1 MFIFFVEVSSF
12 WSILSDQKEIA
23 GFLTQSRAYLCQKD
37 CPWFSDRQ
45 TFRRWAMDSA
55 TVQKRLLVCFS
66 AFLLLL
72 VVALHPSL
80 LGAQVVGGTISG
92 KITDKT
98 GAAISAAT
106 VTIVNL
112 ATSVTTTVTSNT
124 QGIYNAPNLLPGT
137 YRAKISAPG
146 FRSEVEDGITVAV
159 GSQQVLN
166 FALKVGAV
174 NEVVEVESMPA
185 DVQLASSTISGVTD
199 SKTIVELPLNARSW
213 TDLAMLQP
221 GVNTI
226 HAMAPVSSTD
236 RLGRGFGVELS
247 VSGGR
252 PQQNNYLLNGIS
264 INDYTN
270 QAPGSILGGNLG
282 VDAVAEFN
290 VLTSNQGAEYGRTSG
305 GVISAINRSGTN
317 HFHGSAYEFLR
328 NSALDARNYFDPP
341 TIAPFRRNQFG
352 VSAGGPIQKD
362 KTFIFADYEGLRQ
375 SLGLSMVDNVP
386 SLAARGINPATGQ
399 PAVAF
404 VNGAPLPANGP
415 NAAPHPDPVTHIDT
429 AVLPYLAFYPR
440 PNQPIPGGSPDTG
453 IFAFSGSAITTEN
466 YFTTRVDH
474 RFSTEDNLAGSYMF
488 DNSPSSQNDEFNN
501 KLIFT
506 KTKRQLFSLEENHL
520 FGSALMNS
528 FRVGYHRE
536 FAAAPSGSKAVN
548 PLAANTSLGYVPGDT
563 VGFIGVPGLQFFTGG
578 LSTQQPARY
587 AWNSW
592 QVYDN
597 VFFTKGIHSLKFG
610 GNVERIVDNQ
620 STPSQPGGD
629 FEFGSLLNFL
639 TNRPDSLIA
648 DAAGTL
654 SPRRMRETLVGA
666 YLQDDMHFRSN
677 LTLNLGLRYEMAT
690 VPSETH
696 GHLASL
702 QSLTAPT
709 VVVRS
714 PLFANPTLRNFEPR
728 IGFSWDPFKNGT
740 TAVRGGFGMFDVQIF
755 PANLRHT
762 VDGTVPFYASVN
774 GSNLAPGSFA
784 PASNPN
790 DAYNQLSVD
799 PRAQRAAFIDQH
811 PKRNYVM
818 QWNLNIQRAIA
829 PNTTGMIAYVGS
841 RAVHNLMQTD
851 DSSITLPVA
860 KTPEGYLW
868 PIPVGSGTTLNPN
881 FGRVPATLWNS
892 DGLYHALEVQVQKRM
907 SHGVS
912 GQVSYTWGRTID
924 TASGSTDGDQF
935 RNGLSSN
942 FFFDPRL
949 RRGPSDFNQT
959 HSLSVSYTWEIPSPK
974 DLPRILN
981 WAASG
986 WEFGGIVSAST
997 GVPFTMTIA
1006 PDPLGMNSTDPFSF
1020 PDRLHGC
1027 NPVHG
1032 GLNYVNLNC
1041 FTLPVATPDIAA
1053 QCEPFGLS
1061 AGTPILG
1068 TCANLLGNGRRNS
1081 VIGPSLVNF
1090 DVSMFKNN
1098 RITSISETFNV
1109 QFRVEAFNVFNHAN
1123 FNPPTANSQVF
1134 NGDGSTGGLTP
1145 GLLDTTATT
1154 SRQIQFAVK
1163 VIW

>member
-1 MFIFFVEVSSF
+1 M
-12 WSILSDQKEIA
+12 
-23 GFLTQSRAYLCQKD
+23 G
-37 CPWFSDRQ
+37 
-45 TFRRWAMDSA
+45 SA
-55 TVQKRLLVCFS
+55 TVSKRVLVRIS
-66 AFLLLL
+66 AVLLLL
-72 VVALHPSL
+72 VTVLHSGL
-80 LGAQVVGGTISG
+80 LRAQVVGGTISG
-92 KITDKT
+92 TVVDNSGAVVANAKVTVQNLST
-98 GAAISAAT
+98 GVI
-106 VTIVNL
+106 
-112 ATSVTTTVTSNT
+112 TSVTTNS
-124 QGIYNAPNLLPGT
+124 QGFYSMPNLLPGT
-137 YRAKISAPG
+137 YEERVLAIG
-146 FRSEVEDGITVAV
+146 FETAIRSGIILGV
-159 GSQQVLN
+159 GAQLVSNVSM
-166 FALKVGAV
+166 KVGAIS
-174 NEVVEVESMPA
+174 ERVEVKDLPPDLQLES
-185 DVQLASSTISGVTD
+185 SSLSAVTD

-213 TDLAMLQP
+213 TDLAQLQP
-221 GVNTI
+221 GVSTI

-252 PQQNNYLLNGIS
+252 PQQNNYLLDGIS

-305 GVISAINRSGTN
+305 GVISAITRTGTN

-341 TIAPFRRNQFG
+341 AIAPFRRNQFG

-362 KTFIFADYEGLRQ
+362 KTFIFGDYEGLRQ

-386 SLAARGINPATGQ
+386 SLNARKGLLSTGT
-399 PAVAF
+399 VT
-404 VNGAPLPANGP
+404 VDPL
-415 NAAPHPDPVTHIDT
+415 VK
-429 AVLPYLAFYPR
+429 PYLAFYPL
-440 PNQPIPGGSPDTG
+440 PNGAVSGDTA
-453 IFAFSGSAITTEN
+453 IYSFSGSAITTEN

-474 RFSTEDNLAGSYMF
+474 RFSVKDNLAGSYMF

-506 KTKRQLFSLEENHL
+506 KTKRQMVSLEENHL

-528 FRVGYHRE
+528 IRVGYHRE

-548 PLAANTSLGYVPGDT
+548 PLAADTSLGYVPGDT
-563 VGFIGVPGLQFFTGG
+563 VGFIGVPSLTFFSGG
-578 LSTQQPARY
+578 LSTQQPAQY

-592 QVYDN
+592 QFYDN

-629 FEFGSLLNFL
+629 FEFGSLQNFL

-666 YLQDDMHFRSN
+666 YLQDDMHLRSN

-790 DAYNQLSVD
+790 DAYNKLSVD
-799 PRAQRAAFIDQH
+799 PRAQRAAFLDQH

-818 QWNLNIQRAIA
+818 QWNLNIQRALA

-851 DSSITLPVA
+851 DSSITLPVT

-892 DGLYHALEVQVQKRM
+892 DGLYHALEVQVQKRL

-959 HSLSVSYTWEIPSPK
+959 HSVSVSYTWEIPSPK
-974 DLPRILN
+974 EFPRILN

-1006 PDPLGMNSTDPFSF
+1006 PDPLGMNNTDPFSF
-1020 PDRLHGC
+1020 PDRVHGC

-1053 QCEPFGLS
+1053 QCEPFGLA

-1068 TCANLLGNGRRNS
+1068 TCANLLGNGGRNS

-1098 RITSISETFNV
+1098 RIPSISETFNI

-1134 NGDGSTGGLTP
+1134 DGSGNSLGMP
-1145 GLLDTTATT
+1145 SGAAGQLDTTATT